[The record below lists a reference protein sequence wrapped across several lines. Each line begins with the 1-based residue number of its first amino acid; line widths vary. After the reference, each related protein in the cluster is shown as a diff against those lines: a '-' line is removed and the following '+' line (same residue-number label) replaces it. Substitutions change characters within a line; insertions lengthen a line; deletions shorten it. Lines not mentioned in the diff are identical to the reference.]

1 MLVALSI
8 DTTIIENSMEVFKKL
23 RVELPYD
30 PAISLLDVCPEKIM
44 VQKNTCTPMFI
55 AALFT
60 IIRLWKQPKWPLT
73 NKWIEKVWYIY
84 RIEYYPAI
92 KKNETMPFVATWTD
106 LEIIILS
113 EISQIEKDKYMILL
127 ICRI

>member
-1 MLVALSI
+1 MIQPLLRTVWRFL
-8 DTTIIENSMEVFKKL
+8 KKL

-30 PAISLLDVCPEKIM
+30 PAISLVDICPEKTM

-60 IIRLWKQPKWPLT
+60 IIKLWKQPKWPLT
-73 NKWIEKVWYIY
+73 NEWIEKVWYIY
-84 RIEYYPAI
+84 TIEYYPAI
-92 KKNETMPFVATWTD
+92 KKNETMPFVATRMD
-106 LEIIILS
+106 LKIIILS

-127 ICRI
+127 IRRI

>member
-1 MLVALSI
+1 MIQPLLRTVWRFL
-8 DTTIIENSMEVFKKL
+8 KKL

-30 PAISLLDVCPEKIM
+30 PAISLVDICPEKTM

-60 IIRLWKQPKWPLT
+60 IIKLWKQPKWPLT
-73 NKWIEKVWYIY
+73 NEWIENVWYIY
-84 RIEYYPAI
+84 TIEYYPAI
-92 KKNETMPFVATWTD
+92 KKNETMPFVATRMD
-106 LEIIILS
+106 LKIIILS

-127 ICRI
+127 IRRI

>member
-1 MLVALSI
+1 MIQPLLRTVWRFL
-8 DTTIIENSMEVFKKL
+8 KKL

-30 PAISLLDVCPEKIM
+30 PAISLVDICPEKIM

-60 IIRLWKQPKWPLT
+60 IIKLWKQPKWPLT
-73 NKWIEKVWYIY
+73 NEWIEKVWYIY
-84 RIEYYPAI
+84 TIEYYPAI
-92 KKNETMPFVATWTD
+92 KKNETMPFVATRMD
-106 LEIIILS
+106 LKIIILS

-127 ICRI
+127 IRRI